1 MKKYLRNLWLALIGS
16 PAYSPAR
23 HNTERVTIEADT
35 FEACL
40 AIDTLRRKVEQ
51 LTEALNLAR
60 SMAEEV
66 AEFNERM
73 HIK

>member
-1 MKKYLRNLWLALIGS
+1 MQRYFRNLWLALIGS
-16 PAYSPAR
+16 PAYVPSR
-23 HNTERVTIEADT
+23 ENVERVKLEADT

-51 LTEALNLAR
+51 LTEALNHAR

-73 HIK
+73 HSK